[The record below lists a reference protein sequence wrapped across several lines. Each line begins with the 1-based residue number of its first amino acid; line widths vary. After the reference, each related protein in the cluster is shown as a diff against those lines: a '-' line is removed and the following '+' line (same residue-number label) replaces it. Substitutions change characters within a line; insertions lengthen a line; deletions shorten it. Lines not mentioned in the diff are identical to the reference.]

1 MPAPDGVRCELAV
14 VRHEHATVHAARARP
29 AARDLADFGARA
41 RQNARLFT
49 LARSLRAQ
57 AEERERERAR
67 LSDRLLTAEE
77 QERRRLSLALHDG
90 PQQTIAGVGLML
102 EAALSDLE
110 GDESRSRDDAGSCGS
125 RSTAPAGSCATCAA

>member
-1 MPAPDGVRCELAV
+1 M
-14 VRHEHATVHAARARP
+14 
-29 AARDLADFGARA
+29 LADFGSRA

-102 EAALSDLE
+102 EAALADL
-110 GDESRSRDDAGSCGS
+110 GDEEHRR
-125 RSTAPAGSCATCAA
+125 RAA

>member
-1 MPAPDGVRCELAV
+1 MAAPGLGSTDLAVIRRDAPFTTLELAQLRV
-14 VRHEHATVHAARARP
+14 
-29 AARDLADFGARA
+29 LADFGSRA

-77 QERRRLSLALHDG
+77 EERRRLSLALHDG

-102 EAALSDLE
+102 EAALPIS
-110 GDESRSRDDAGSCGS
+110 AT
-125 RSTAPAGSCATCAA
+125 RSTRRPRA